1 MPGDACTHPHP
12 GCRLPLHAV
21 SRKGKT
27 TATKRQRLRAC
38 LGVLARQGKG
48 GARCTGKNR
57 DDKYNNAGDRGTLA
71 WDRGGWVRMGK
82 AGLEGDEI
90 GQ

>member
-57 DDKYNNAGDRGTLA
+57 DDKY
-71 WDRGGWVRMGK
+71 MQ
-82 AGLEGDEI
+82 EI
-90 GQ
+90 GEHLRGIAEAGCGWGKQGWKGMR